1 MFGDRVNIIR
11 DSCRRMLDKEDLE
24 EILEF
29 NELEPLDVLVYLAE
43 SGMIV
48 IDDDDE
54 LDVDES

>member
-1 MFGDRVNIIR
+1 
-11 DSCRRMLDKEDLE
+11 MLDKEDLE